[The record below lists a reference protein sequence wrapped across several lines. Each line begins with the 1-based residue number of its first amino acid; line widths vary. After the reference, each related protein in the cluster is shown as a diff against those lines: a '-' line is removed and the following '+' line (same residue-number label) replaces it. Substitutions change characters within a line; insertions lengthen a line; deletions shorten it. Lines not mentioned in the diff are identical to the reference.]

1 MLMSKR
7 ITVTEVFE
15 KKLRQLG
22 LKEFPCGYG
31 SWRENPNK
39 KRNQQCS
46 KKFQTC
52 PYTSGNKKD
61 KTPLD
66 KHVDT
71 LLEYVHSEYSPW
83 NTDCSWS
90 NEALNLREIAIT
102 NPQWI
107 NDKFVFNFFK
117 TLTLRNSSI
126 QEIDSG
132 VLKFSNLEEFNL
144 NVNYIANIP
153 PKNLPPS
160 LKRLELSANKISD
173 LTSLCDQPPPLIHLG
188 LSYNTISYIDKHF
201 TRNYWPQL
209 LSLDLLHNNLCELI
223 QVVKACSYLPKLQ
236 SLVLVGNPLSLV
248 TGYRGF
254 VIASLPLLVV
264 LDYITIRA
272 DERFHFKDLQLYKG
286 HIENVAVI
294 IMNIPSI
301 TGIPM
306 PQEMKPSFEMP
317 ENTVIQKTYS
327 VQVVFLSEE
336 KDSDAMLP
344 EDQKQNSVMEREFTL
359 NEFKRKSR
367 ENITKSKL
375 DFRTYHEKM
384 KAKTSNVTAIQ
395 SHNHSLLSSTNTLP
409 MKTVTFCTESLPWTE
424 NEIIF
429 NWEVQ
434 QKYNDLLL
442 LRDYLYRDIEISVIE
457 TKLIG
462 HEIIEEPEDDKSVSS
477 KDKKKGRKPEKKP
490 DKGKKTK
497 KSGKMD
503 LIKWFPPEHTTLAKF
518 YLNIESFIKGNH
530 YINTRFSYEIPDVPE
545 VSPGTDRSKQIYKKE
560 DKLKKPLSR
569 ASQISLKNKNAG
581 ALKKKGKQAK
591 ESPEDMMPTALEFDF
606 TIRLYDWTSTEDCMG
621 DTSE

>member
-1 MLMSKR
+1 MLVSNR

-22 LKEFPCGYG
+22 LEEFPCGYG

-46 KKFQTC
+46 KKFQTG
-52 PYTSGNKKD
+52 PHTSGIKKD

-71 LLEYVHSEYSPW
+71 LLEYVHSENSPW

-90 NEALNLREIAIT
+90 SEALNLREIAIT

-132 VLKFSNLEEFNL
+132 VLKFSSLEEFNL
-144 NVNYIANIP
+144 NVNYIANIS

-201 TRNYWPQL
+201 TKNYWPQL
-209 LSLDLLHNNLCELI
+209 LSLDLLHNDLCDLR

-272 DERFHFKDLQLYKG
+272 DERFHFKDLQMYKD

-294 IMNIPSI
+294 IMNVPSI
-301 TGIPM
+301 SGIPM
-306 PQEMKPSFEMP
+306 PQEMK
-317 ENTVIQKTYS
+317 
-327 VQVVFLSEE
+327 
-336 KDSDAMLP
+336 
-344 EDQKQNSVMEREFTL
+344 
-359 NEFKRKSR
+359 
-367 ENITKSKL
+367 ITKSKL
-375 DFRTYHEKM
+375 DFRTYLEKM
-384 KAKTSNVTAIQ
+384 QARFSNATDIQ
-395 SHNHSLLSSTNTLP
+395 SHKHSLLSSTDTSP
-409 MKTVTFCTESLPWTE
+409 MKTITLCTESLPWTE

-429 NWEVQ
+429 NWEAQ

-457 TKLIG
+457 RKLIG
-462 HEIIEEPEDDKSVSS
+462 HEIIEESDDDKNVSN
-477 KDKKKGRKPEKKP
+477 KDKKKGRKLDKKP
-490 DKGKKTK
+490 DKGKKMR
-497 KSGKMD
+497 KSGRMD
-503 LIKWFPPEHTTLAKF
+503 FIKWLPPEDTSLAKF

-530 YINTRFSYEIPDVPE
+530 NISTRFSYEISDTFE
-545 VSPGTDRSKQIYKKE
+545 FNTGTDRSKQIYKKE
-560 DKLKKPLSR
+560 DKLKRPLSR
-569 ASQISLKNKNAG
+569 ASQVSLKTDKNAG
-581 ALKKKGKQAK
+581 ALKKKGKPAK

-606 TIRLYDWTSTEDCMG
+606 TIRLHDWTSTEDCIT
-621 DTSE
+621 DASE

>member
-1 MLMSKR
+1 MLVSNR

-22 LKEFPCGYG
+22 LEEFPCGYG

-46 KKFQTC
+46 KKFQTG
-52 PYTSGNKKD
+52 PHTSGIKKD

-71 LLEYVHSEYSPW
+71 LLEYVHSENSPW

-90 NEALNLREIAIT
+90 SEALNLREIAIT

-132 VLKFSNLEEFNL
+132 VLKFSSLEEFNL
-144 NVNYIANIP
+144 NVNYIANIS

-201 TRNYWPQL
+201 TKNYWPQL
-209 LSLDLLHNNLCELI
+209 LSLDLLHNDLCDLR

-272 DERFHFKDLQLYKG
+272 DERFHFKDLQMYKD

-294 IMNIPSI
+294 IMNVPSI
-301 TGIPM
+301 SGIPM

-336 KDSDAMLP
+336 EDSNTMSP
-344 EDQKQNSVMEREFTL
+344 EDQNQKL
-359 NEFKRKSR
+359 
-367 ENITKSKL
+367 ITKSKL
-375 DFRTYHEKM
+375 DFRTYLEKM
-384 KAKTSNVTAIQ
+384 QARFSNATDIQ
-395 SHNHSLLSSTNTLP
+395 SHKHSLLSSTDTSP
-409 MKTVTFCTESLPWTE
+409 MKTITLCTESLPWTE

-429 NWEVQ
+429 NWEAQ

-457 TKLIG
+457 RKKMRKSGRMDFIKWLP
-462 HEIIEEPEDDKSVSS
+462 PEDTS
-477 KDKKKGRKPEKKP
+477 
-490 DKGKKTK
+490 
-497 KSGKMD
+497 
-503 LIKWFPPEHTTLAKF
+503 LAKF

-530 YINTRFSYEIPDVPE
+530 NISTRFSYEISDTFE
-545 VSPGTDRSKQIYKKE
+545 FNTGTDRSKIYKKE
-560 DKLKKPLSR
+560 DKLKRPLSR
-569 ASQISLKNKNAG
+569 ASQVSLKNKNAG
-581 ALKKKGKQAK
+581 ALKKKGKPAK

-606 TIRLYDWTSTEDCMG
+606 TIRLHDWTSTEDCIT
-621 DTSE
+621 DASE

>member
-1 MLMSKR
+1 MLVSNR

-22 LKEFPCGYG
+22 LEEFPCGYG

-46 KKFQTC
+46 KKFQTG
-52 PYTSGNKKD
+52 PHTSGIKKD

-71 LLEYVHSEYSPW
+71 LLEYVHSENSPW

-90 NEALNLREIAIT
+90 SEALNLREIAIT

-132 VLKFSNLEEFNL
+132 VLKFSSLEEFNL
-144 NVNYIANIP
+144 NVNYIANIS

-201 TRNYWPQL
+201 TKNYWPQL
-209 LSLDLLHNNLCELI
+209 LSLDLLHNDLCDLR

-272 DERFHFKDLQLYKG
+272 DERFHFKDLQMYKD

-294 IMNIPSI
+294 IMNVPSI
-301 TGIPM
+301 SGIPM

-336 KDSDAMLP
+336 EDSNTMSP
-344 EDQKQNSVMEREFTL
+344 EDQNQKLVMEKEFSL
-359 NEFKRKSR
+359 NEFKRISR
-367 ENITKSKL
+367 ANITKSKL
-375 DFRTYHEKM
+375 DFRTYLEKM
-384 KAKTSNVTAIQ
+384 QARFSNATDIQ
-395 SHNHSLLSSTNTLP
+395 SHKHSLLSSTDTSP
-409 MKTVTFCTESLPWTE
+409 MKTITLCTESLPWTE

-429 NWEVQ
+429 NWEAQ

-457 TKLIG
+457 RKLIG
-462 HEIIEEPEDDKSVSS
+462 HEIIEESDDDKNVSN
-477 KDKKKGRKPEKKP
+477 KDKKKGRKLDKKP
-490 DKGKKTK
+490 DKGKKMR
-497 KSGKMD
+497 KSGRMD
-503 LIKWFPPEHTTLAKF
+503 FIKWLPPEDTSLAKF

-530 YINTRFSYEIPDVPE
+530 NISTRFSYEISDTFE
-545 VSPGTDRSKQIYKKE
+545 FNTGTDRSKQIYKKE
-560 DKLKKPLSR
+560 DKLKRPLSR
-569 ASQISLKNKNAG
+569 ASQVSLKNKNAG
-581 ALKKKGKQAK
+581 ALKKKGKPAK

-606 TIRLYDWTSTEDCMG
+606 TIRLHDWTSTEDCIT
-621 DTSE
+621 DASE